1 MAIADYH
8 VIKDSL
14 LMGLN
19 NVSGDSISIN
29 FDKNELSRMQVI
41 GGALGEFIPEK
52 GNSKVDSTVYYKAD
66 FIDYIIDEERSIL
79 QKEAEV
85 DYGST
90 IIESGNI
97 IVDWNTNMLDAEY
110 AYDIYP
116 MVSNANE
123 SPMVGESMRFDLINK
138 KGVIRKGKTNFDD
151 GFYHGRTI
159 QREDPNIFHMF
170 DSQYTSCSLDH
181 PHYYFGSKRMKMIQG
196 DKIVARPITL
206 YISDFPVFKLPFAI
220 LPNKSG
226 GRRSGWI
233 MPSFGNSQSRGNF
246 IQNLGYYWAPND
258 FSDARF
264 LFSLYDLRGF
274 NLKSYFR
281 YKKRYKYDGSIRS
294 TLKRDLYLTEDITD
308 IFTDQTT
315 QDWDLHWVHNQ
326 AFDPYQNLNIDL
338 TYITSNNFY
347 QSDNEGFDLETRLK
361 QKIESSV
368 NYSKTWPAQKNTLTL
383 YLLFIE

>member
-1 MAIADYH
+1 MH
-8 VIKDSL
+8 H
-14 LMGLN
+14 
-19 NVSGDSISIN
+19 

-123 SPMVGESMRFDLINK
+123 SPMVGESMRVDLINK

-159 QREDPNIFHMF
+159 QR
-170 DSQYTSCSLDH
+170 
-181 PHYYFGSKRMKMIQG
+181 
-196 DKIVARPITL
+196 
-206 YISDFPVFKLPFAI
+206 
-220 LPNKSG
+220 
-226 GRRSGWI
+226 
-233 MPSFGNSQSRGNF
+233 
-246 IQNLGYYWAPND
+246 
-258 FSDARF
+258 
-264 LFSLYDLRGF
+264 
-274 NLKSYFR
+274 
-281 YKKRYKYDGSIRS
+281 
-294 TLKRDLYLTEDITD
+294 
-308 IFTDQTT
+308 
-315 QDWDLHWVHNQ
+315 
-326 AFDPYQNLNIDL
+326 
-338 TYITSNNFY
+338 
-347 QSDNEGFDLETRLK
+347 
-361 QKIESSV
+361 
-368 NYSKTWPAQKNTLTL
+368 
-383 YLLFIE
+383 